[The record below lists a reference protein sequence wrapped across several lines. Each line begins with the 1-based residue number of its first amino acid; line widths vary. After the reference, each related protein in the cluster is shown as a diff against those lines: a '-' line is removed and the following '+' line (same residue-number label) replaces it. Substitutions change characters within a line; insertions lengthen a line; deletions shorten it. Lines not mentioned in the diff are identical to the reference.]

1 MAYNFKGDLYKRDIV
16 KEIQERGLGVKSVN
30 ALNKIMEKMGL
41 IIHYANGWMTT
52 DEGAKF
58 SMLNKRA
65 LNEVAWHPELI
76 DEIVGFLTKK
86 G

>member
-1 MAYNFKGDLYKRDIV
+1 MAFNFMGDLYKRDIV
-16 KEIQERGLGVKSVN
+16 KEIQKRGLDVKSVN

-41 IIHYANGWMTT
+41 LVRYANGWSTT

-58 SMLNKRA
+58 SLFGKGINSD
-65 LNEVAWHPELI
+65 AWHPE
-76 DEIVGFLTKK
+76 IVDAIVNFLTKK